1 MTGSRCTRR
10 GSSETARRSPL
21 LVAFGRGAFA
31 LLVAC
36 SVAAAAGPARAE
48 TYTVT
53 DCSAHSY
60 FGTLGG
66 GLTGSY
72 DTIVFAVSCPTIQ
85 LCPANGCLGNTT
97 FTIGSN
103 LDIIGPG
110 AASLAIVGGGDA
122 PVFRI
127 VGAGTTV
134 SISGLT
140 IRGGGISDLGLPG
153 DLDPGGG
160 IRNEGNLTLDSTV
173 VTDNDGWNGGGIHNA
188 GTLTVIDSTVSG
200 NRAAADS
207 YGGGIYSS
215 GPVTIVGS
223 TIADNQGASY
233 GGGLFASG
241 DLITIA
247 NSTFAGNSATY
258 YGGAIWFPGPG
269 SLPGGPAPPASTIS
283 NSTLTGNSAGAG
295 AALHGEFPGGL
306 TVTASILANAG
317 SSLLN
322 CYVNAV
328 NPFPFRGAGTY
339 NVVDDGSCAFSGA
352 GNLNGTAAGLDPA
365 GLQSNGGPTPTV
377 NLTAGSA
384 AIEKVTSAA
393 ACPAA
398 DQRGAA
404 RSVPCDAGAVEFET
418 TVAGPTPVV
427 ASVQPRS
434 GYVSGGLTG
443 VVTGAGFTGAT
454 GVMVGGAAATDV
466 VVTGDRSIAFTI
478 PAAAAPGAVNV
489 SVLGASGTPS
499 AVNPTARYT
508 YFPLPVPTTVPC
520 TNGICQYGSVNV
532 SLTATTECNV
542 CNPAFQVQEAIGGP
556 SDGFFVD
563 TRCPSGWAYD
573 PKQVKWNV
581 AGLSGLSSITAS
593 VSVAMGADGK
603 PLPQKFCYT
612 DRPALVPVPGL
623 ARAASSM
630 ESTKGKSLRPCNKKK
645 PVPPCIQESVP
656 GAGEVAVT
664 LLLPTE
670 GEAAFIY
677 GSKVPKLGK
686 PKPAAGAVGST
697 VTVSGSGLTQVEA
710 VVIGGVE
717 APIVARTKSKLTVT
731 VPAGAQTGPVSV
743 TGPFGVVTSK
753 ADFVVN

>member
-1 MTGSRCTRR
+1 MTGSPCTRR
-10 GSSETARRSPL
+10 GSSETTRRSPL
-21 LVAFGRGAFA
+21 LVAVGRWAFA
-31 LLVAC
+31 LLAAA
-36 SVAAAAGPARAE
+36 SVAAAAGPARAA

-66 GLTGSY
+66 GLIGGY

-85 LCPANGCLGNTT
+85 LCPGNACLGNTT

-122 PVFRI
+122 PVFQI
-127 VGAGTTV
+127 GAGTTV

-140 IRGGGISDLGLPG
+140 IRGGGIYGLPNEF
-153 DLDPGGG
+153 DPGGG
-160 IRNEGNLTLDSTV
+160 IRNQGNLTLDSTV

-200 NRAAADS
+200 NRALADS

-223 TIADNQGASY
+223 TIADNQGAEY

-247 NSTFAGNSATY
+247 NSTFAGNSAIFF
-258 YGGAIWFPGPG
+258 GGAIYFAGPN
-269 SLPGGPAPPASTIS
+269 SIFGGPASTIS
-283 NSTLTGNSAGAG
+283 NSTLTGNSARDT
-295 AALHGEFPGGL
+295 ALHGEFPYGL

-317 SSLLN
+317 SSPFN
-322 CYVNAV
+322 CYVTV
-328 NPFPFRGAGTY
+328 DSYPFQFQSAGSY

-352 GNLNGTAAGLDPA
+352 GNLNATASGLDPA

-427 ASVQPRS
+427 ASVQPS
-434 GYVSGGLTG
+434 FGYVTGGLTG

-454 GVMVGGAAATDV
+454 GVMIGGTSATGV
-466 VVTGDRSIAFTI
+466 VVNGDRSISFTI

-489 SVLGASGTPS
+489 TVLGPGGAPS

-542 CNPAFQVQEAIGGP
+542 CNPAFAVQEAIGGAT
-556 SDGFFVD
+556 DGFFRD

-581 AGLSGLSSITAS
+581 QGFSGPSSLTAS
-593 VSVAMGADGK
+593 VSVAMTAGGK
-603 PLPQKFCYT
+603 PLPTKFCYT
-612 DRPALVPVPGL
+612 DRPQLIPVPGL
-623 ARAASSM
+623 SRAASTA
-630 ESTKGKSLRPCNKKK
+630 EVTKGKSLRPCNAKK
-645 PVPPCIQESVP
+645 PVPPCIKETVP
-656 GAGEVAVT
+656 GSGEATVT
-664 LLLPTE
+664 LLLPNDGE
-670 GEAAFIY
+670 GAFIF
-677 GSKVPKLGK
+677 GAKVPKLGK

-697 VTVSGSGLTQVEA
+697 VVVSGSGLDPVGA

-753 ADFVVN
+753 TDFTVN

>member
-1 MTGSRCTRR
+1 MNGSRLARR
-10 GSSETARRSPL
+10 ASSEPARRPSLPI
-21 LVAFGRGAFA
+21 AFGRRALA
-31 LLVAC
+31 LLLFA
-36 SVAAAAGPARAE
+36 SVAAAAAPARAE

-66 GLTGSY
+66 GLGGSY

-85 LCPANGCLGNTT
+85 LCPGNACLGNTT

-122 PVFRI
+122 PVFQI

-140 IRGGGISDLGLPG
+140 IRGGGSYGGPN

-200 NRAAADS
+200 NRAVADS

-223 TIADNQGASY
+223 TIAGNQGATY

-247 NSTFAGNSATY
+247 NSTFAGNSASIF
-258 YGGAIWFPGPG
+258 GGAIYFAGPN
-269 SLPGGPAPPASTIS
+269 SIFGGPASTIS
-283 NSTLTGNSAGAG
+283 NSTLTGNSAGSG
-295 AALHGEFPGGL
+295 PALHGEFPYGL

-317 SSLLN
+317 SSSGN

-328 NPFPFRGAGTY
+328 NPFSFRSAGTY

-352 GNLNGTAAGLDPA
+352 GNLNSTPAGLDPA
-365 GLQSNGGPTPTV
+365 GLQNNGGPTPTV
-377 NLTAGSA
+377 KLTAGSA

-393 ACPAA
+393 ACPTA

-418 TVAGPTPVV
+418 TVAGPRPVV
-427 ASVQPRS
+427 ASVQPNS

-454 GVMVGGAAATDV
+454 GVRVGAADATNV
-466 VVTGDRSIAFTI
+466 VVSGDRSISFTI
-478 PAAAAPGAVNV
+478 PAAAAPGVVNV
-489 SVLGASGTPS
+489 TVLGAGGTPS
-499 AVNPTARYT
+499 ATHPAARYT
-508 YFPLPVPTTVPC
+508 YVPVPAPVEVPC
-520 TNGICQYGSVNV
+520 SGGVCQYGSGNV
-532 SLTATTECNV
+532 TIGATTGCNV
-542 CNPAFQVQEAIGGP
+542 CTTVGLVVEENQPGTEAQLYE
-556 SDGFFVD
+556 D
-563 TRCPSGWAYD
+563 TSCPSGWAWQH
-573 PKQVKWNV
+573 KQYSFTIDSSRQVT
-581 AGLSGLSSITAS
+581 GLSAS
-593 VSVAMGADGK
+593 LAGNYTKYSYCLGTQPPAAAQGVALAAAAA
-603 PLPQKFCYT
+603 
-612 DRPALVPVPGL
+612 PAQ
-623 ARAASSM
+623 
-630 ESTKGKSLRPCNKKK
+630 KGKILRPCKKK
-645 PVPPCIQESVP
+645 APVPPCVQEVV
-656 GAGEVAVT
+656 AEDGEITST

-670 GEAAFIY
+670 GSFAFVY
-677 GSKVPKLGK
+677 GPKPTILRRF
-686 PKPAAGAVGST
+686 KPAAGTVGST
-697 VTVSGSGLTQVEA
+697 VIVSGTRMNQVES

-717 APIVARTKSKLTVT
+717 AAIVERKNSKLTIA
-731 VPAGAQTGPVSV
+731 VPAGAQTGPISV
-743 TGPFGVVTSK
+743 TGPFGVATSK
-753 ADFVVN
+753 TDFTVN

>member
-1 MTGSRCTRR
+1 MTTFRFARGASSRA
-10 GSSETARRSPL
+10 ARRSSRL
-21 LVAFGRGAFA
+21 AAFARRGLA
-31 LLVAC
+31 LLVAAGV
-36 SVAAAAGPARAE
+36 VAAAAGPARAA

-53 DCSAHSY
+53 DCSPHSY

-66 GLTGSY
+66 GLTGAY

-85 LCPANGCLGNTT
+85 LCPGNACLGNTT

-140 IRGGGISDLGLPG
+140 IRGGGIYGLPN

-173 VTDNDGWNGGGIHNA
+173 VTDNDGWNGGGIHNR
-188 GTLTVIDSTVSG
+188 GTLTVIDSNVSG

-223 TIADNQGASY
+223 TIAGNQGAEY

-258 YGGAIWFPGPG
+258 FGGAIYFAGPN
-269 SLPGGPAPPASTIS
+269 SIFGGPASTIS
-283 NSTLTGNSAGAG
+283 NSTLTGNSARDT
-295 AALHGEFPGGL
+295 ALHGEFPYGL
-306 TVTASILANAG
+306 TVTASILANSGSSPLNCHVTVDSYPFQFQSAG
-317 SSLLN
+317 S
-322 CYVNAV
+322 
-328 NPFPFRGAGTY
+328 Y

-352 GNLNGTAAGLDPA
+352 GNLNATAAGLDPA

-377 NLTAGSA
+377 NLTVGSA
-384 AIEKVTSAA
+384 ALDKVTSAA

-404 RSVPCDAGAVEFET
+404 RSVPCDAGAVEFEVP
-418 TVAGPTPVV
+418 VAGPRPVV
-427 ASVQPRS
+427 ASVQPSS

-454 GVMVGGAAATDV
+454 GVRVGATDATNV
-466 VVTGDRSIAFTI
+466 VVSGDRSISFTI
-478 PAAAAPGAVNV
+478 PAAAAPGVVNV
-489 SVLGASGTPS
+489 TVLGAGGTPS
-499 AVNPTARYT
+499 ATNPAARYT
-508 YFPLPVPTTVPC
+508 YVPVPAPVEVPC
-520 TNGICQYGSVNV
+520 SGGVCQYGSGNV
-532 SLTATTECNV
+532 TIGATTGCNV
-542 CNPAFQVQEAIGGP
+542 CTTVGLVVEENHPGTEAQLYE
-556 SDGFFVD
+556 D
-563 TRCPSGWAYD
+563 TSCPSGWAWQS
-573 PKQVKWNV
+573 KQY
-581 AGLSGLSSITAS
+581 SITISGRDVTAMSAS
-593 VSVAMGADGK
+593 LAG
-603 PLPQKFCYT
+603 YT
-612 DRPALVPVPGL
+612 KYSYCLGTQPPAAAQGV
-623 ARAASSM
+623 ARAAAAAPAQ
-630 ESTKGKSLRPCNKKK
+630 KGKILRPCKKNA
-645 PVPPCIQESVP
+645 PVPPCVQEVV
-656 GAGEVAVT
+656 AEDGEITST

-670 GEAAFIY
+670 GSFAFVY
-677 GSKVPKLGK
+677 GPRPTILRRF
-686 PKPAAGAVGST
+686 KPAAGTVGST
-697 VTVSGSGLTQVEA
+697 VVVSGTRMNQVES

-717 APIVARTKSKLTVT
+717 AAIVERKNSKLTIT
-731 VPAGAQTGPVSV
+731 VPAGAQTGPISV
-743 TGPFGVVTSK
+743 TGPFGVATSK
-753 ADFVVN
+753 TDFTVN